1 MMRRLKPWEKS
12 TGPKTDA
19 GKAKSS
25 QNAYK
30 GGHWRLFREMTKDM
44 NSQYRIMRSF
54 FRPEKRKRAYS
65 AAEEAEYQAD
75 VARLNAAHVRG
86 QHDGMMDGIPTA
98 SPLLQKVLQRLAE
111 RA

>member
-1 MMRRLKPWEKS
+1 MRRLKPWEKS

-44 NSQYRIMRSF
+44 NAQHRNMRSF

-65 AAEEAEYQAD
+65 AAEEAEYKAD
-75 VARLNAAHVRG
+75 VARFYAAHIRG
-86 QHDGMMDGIPTA
+86 ELEGIMDGIPTT
-98 SPLLQKVLQRLAE
+98 SPLLQRVLQRLAE
-111 RA
+111 